1 MAFTITYRTLFSLD
15 CWHHFFLDDDTGN
28 FMGLSHDKRSKIAN
42 RYNVADF
49 MSIRATAD
57 TQHKM
62 QGHQLIFKTTRSG
75 FLLASKA
82 DPFDVSKMFNPLSG
96 NQILR
101 FVISTNQPA
110 FHNYT
115 NGQLKSQSLYYF
127 SNHNQVDA
135 SYPGLSQWPSVFDA
149 GLAGTMS
156 GDGDPDTFAYP
167 PGSMLV
173 DTLPDPKVLKLSK
186 EATNAN
192 FTDNTIWKKDLPADL
207 HDASTAY
214 AVGDRALF
222 TQAGTDSVYE
232 AIQDT
237 SGNPPTDASMWT
249 KITDLPLQYANEND
263 LTSRLGSFF
272 SYTIPNSGDTY
283 RFEVL
288 DVLDQVLL
296 SKVRKSEKDGELYQL
311 DLNQLPSAGVKI
323 QVIDV
328 ATDITVHETNGICL
342 QPSDSAEKPVGII
355 EIIAAPAAGNY
366 RLLDVGNNFLSPR
379 YELRFKNRS
388 TVWQYY
394 DENEMLVTATPEP
407 RPLIHRGYQKITHDG
422 VDLPN
427 PEVQMI
433 RPTPQQTYSE
443 IFI

>member
-28 FMGLSHDKRSKIAN
+28 FMGLPQDKRSKIAN
-42 RYNVADF
+42 AYNLADF
-49 MSIRATAD
+49 MTVTPTVD
-57 TQHKM
+57 TLKKM
-62 QGHQLIFKTTRSG
+62 QGHQLIFKTTPSG

-82 DPFDVSKMFNPLSG
+82 DPFDVSKMFNPLTG

-101 FVISTNQPA
+101 FVLTTYQSE

-115 NGQLKSQSLYYF
+115 NGQLKSQSMYYF
-127 SNHNQVDA
+127 SSHNQVDS
-135 SYPGLSQWPSVFDA
+135 SYPALSQWPSVFDA

-156 GDGDPDTFAYP
+156 GDGDPVTFAYP
-167 PGSMLV
+167 PGAMLV
-173 DTLPDPKVLKLSK
+173 DALPDPKVLKLSK
-186 EATNAN
+186 QATNGN
-192 FTDNTIWKKDLPADL
+192 FTDDTIWHKDLPAVPYDGG
-207 HDASTAY
+207 SAY
-214 AVGDRALF
+214 VTGDRALF
-222 TQAGTDSVYE
+222 SQAGTDGVYE

-237 SGNPPTDASMWT
+237 SGNPPTDASRWT
-249 KITDLPLQYANEND
+249 KITDLPLRYANEND

-288 DVLDQVLL
+288 DILDQVLL
-296 SKVRKSEKDGELYQL
+296 SNVRTSEKNEEIYQL
-311 DLNQLPSAGVKI
+311 DLSQLPSARI
-323 QVIDV
+323 TIRVIDV
-328 ATDITVHETNGICL
+328 ATDTRVQETIGIWL
-342 QPSDSAEKPVGII
+342 QPIENSEKPLGMI
-355 EIIAAPAAGNY
+355 EIVAEPAANSY
-366 RLLDVGNNFLSPR
+366 RLLDGSNAFLSPR

-394 DENEMLVTATPEP
+394 DKNELLVTATPEP
-407 RPLIHRGYQKITHDG
+407 RPLIYRGYQKITHDG

-427 PEVQMI
+427 PEVRMI

>member
-15 CWHHFFLDDDTGN
+15 CWHHFFLDDDAGN
-28 FMGLSHDKRSKIAN
+28 FMGLPQAKRSKIAN
-42 RYNVADF
+42 EYNLADF
-49 MSIRATAD
+49 MQIRPTAD
-57 TQHKM
+57 TLNKM
-62 QGHQLIFKTTRSG
+62 QGHQLIFKTTSSG

-82 DPFDVSKMFNPLSG
+82 DSFDVSKMFNPLSG

-101 FVISTNQPA
+101 FVISTNQSE

-127 SNHNQVDA
+127 SNHGQVDA
-135 SYPGLSQWPSVFDA
+135 SYPGLSQWPSVFDS

-173 DTLPDPKVLKLSK
+173 DTLPDPKILKLSK

-192 FTDNTIWKKDLPADL
+192 FTDDTKWQKDLPADL
-207 HDASTAY
+207 YDGGTAY
-214 AVGDRALF
+214 VNGDRVLF
-222 TQAGTDSVYE
+222 SQAGTESVYE
-232 AIQDT
+232 ATQDT
-237 SGNPPTDASMWT
+237 SGNPPTDASRWT
-249 KITDLPLQYANEND
+249 KITDLPLRYANEND
-263 LTSRLGSFF
+263 LISRLGSIF
-272 SYTIPNSGDTY
+272 SYMIPNSGDTY

-296 SKVRKSEKDGELYQL
+296 SKVRTSEKDGELYQL
-311 DLNQLPSAGVKI
+311 DLSQLPTARIKI
-323 QVIDV
+323 RVIDV
-328 ATDITVHETNGICL
+328 ATDSTVDETTGICV
-342 QPSDSAEKPVGII
+342 QSSDSTEKPVGII
-355 EIIAAPAAGNY
+355 EIIAEPETNNY
-366 RLLDVGNNFLSPR
+366 RLLDGSSSFLSPR